1 MLRKVGAV
9 FFLPIVLVWFA
20 AFQTPAGAACDP
32 DGKQDSGSIYR
43 ICMPAAE
50 DYNERLVIW
59 AHGFQDAGTPVS
71 IPEDQL
77 EIGDFKLWEI
87 VNGMGFGFAT
97 CSYAKT
103 GLAIRQG
110 MEDITDLVDVYTRVK
125 GKPKAVYLIG
135 ASEGGI
141 ITALLTERRPDLFKA
156 GYGLCGPVGDFPFQ
170 MKYFGDARATFQY
183 FFPKAI
189 PGDPFNPSA
198 DLIARWPAFYKDKV
212 KPVVMDPKNRKLLD
226 QWVKVADLPYD
237 SGDYLA
243 TVEVSVRDVLRYAV
257 VNLQDAVKTLGG
269 FPFENRFTWYHGSKN
284 DLRLNLKVP
293 RRAADKAAV
302 REMKNNYNT
311 TGRLDHALVT
321 MHTLKDQQIPYIHE
335 FFYNLKT
342 LASGDWLVRHLNIP
356 IPRFGHCNFKPAE
369 AVAGFA
375 VMLFYAGDLRLLSGV
390 GALLRDGDLEQFETL
405 AQEYGIPYEVGGE
418 RVKPLME

>member
-1 MLRKVGAV
+1 MRKAETH
-9 FFLPIVLVWFA
+9 FLLSVVLVCLA
-20 AFQTPAGAACDP
+20 ALPALADSGCDP
-32 DGKQDSGSIYR
+32 DGLQDSGSIYR
-43 ICMPAAE
+43 ICMPAAG
-50 DYNERLVIW
+50 DYNERLVVW

-77 EIGDFKLWEI
+77 EIGDLKIWEI
-87 VNGMGFGFAT
+87 VNDMGFGFAT

-103 GLAIRQG
+103 GLAIVQG
-110 MEDITDLVDVYTRVK
+110 MEDIVDLVGIYSAQK
-125 GKPKAVYLIG
+125 GKPKAVYLVG

-141 ITALLTERRPDLFKA
+141 VAALLTEQRPDLFKA

-183 FFPKAI
+183 FFPKII
-189 PGDPFNPSA
+189 PGDPFNPSPE
-198 DLIARWPAFYKDKV
+198 LIAQWSAFYAEKV
-212 KPVVMDPKNRKLLD
+212 KPVVMDPKNRALLD

-237 SGDYLA
+237 GGNYLE

-269 FPFENRFTWYHGSKN
+269 FPFENRFTWYHGSTN

-293 RRAADKAAV
+293 RRSADKAATK
-302 REMKNNYNT
+302 EMKANYNT
-311 TGRLDHALVT
+311 TGRLDHPLIT

-335 FFYNLKT
+335 FFYTLKT
-342 LASGDWLVRHLNIP
+342 IASGDWLVRHLNIP

-375 VMLFYAGDLRLLSGV
+375 VMLFSAGDLSLLSGV
-390 GALLRDGDLEQFETL
+390 GALLREGDLEQFEAL

-418 RVKPLME
+418 RVKPLMQ

>member
-1 MLRKVGAV
+1 MLRKSGSR
-9 FFLPIVLVWFA
+9 FLLSIVLVWVA
-20 AFQTPAGAACDP
+20 ALPAFSDSVCDP
-32 DGKQDSGSIYR
+32 DGFQKSGSIYR

-50 DYNERLVIW
+50 DYNGRLVIW

-77 EIGDFKLWEI
+77 QFGDYKLWEI

-97 CSYAKT
+97 CSYSKT

-110 MEDITDLVDVYTRVK
+110 MDDILDLVKIYAGSK
-125 GKPKAVYLIG
+125 GAPKAVYLLG

-141 ITALLTERRPDLFKA
+141 ITALLTEQRPDRFKA
-156 GYGLCGPVGDFPFQ
+156 GYALCGPVGDFPFQ

-183 FFPKAI
+183 FFPNLI
-189 PGDPFNPSA
+189 PGDPFNPA
-198 DLIARWPAFYKDKV
+198 PDLIAGWRAFYKEKV
-212 KPVVMDPKNRKLLD
+212 MPAVLDPKNRKLLD

-237 SGDYLA
+237 RGNYLQ
-243 TVEVSVRDVLRYAV
+243 TVEVSVRDVLRYSV
-257 VNLQDAVKTLGG
+257 VNLQDAVETLGG

-284 DLRLNLKVP
+284 DLRLNRKVP
-293 RRAADKAAV
+293 RRAADPAAV
-302 REMKNNYNT
+302 REMKANYNT
-311 TGRLDHALVT
+311 TGRLDHPLIT

-342 LASGDWLVRHLNIP
+342 FASGDWLVRHLNIP

-375 VMLFYAGDLRLLSGV
+375 VMLFYAGDLKLLTGV
-390 GALLRDGDLEQFETL
+390 GSLLAGEELARFEAL
-405 AQEYGIPYEVGGE
+405 AQEHGIPYEVGGALLM
-418 RVKPLME
+418 PLMD